1 MRWNDIEI
9 VLMHVVM
16 EKKPI
21 VVLDLDDVVFDTL
34 TAIVNYVNNTYGKK
48 YSPHLSRRWSITHA
62 PWVKDGTVP
71 FSEAVWIFRK
81 VARQMIP
88 LREGAREG
96 ILHFI
101 ESGASVLFL
110 TKRTLYI
117 EDAARENLA
126 MYGLAYIPFVNA
138 PFERGGKERV
148 LRRLRQLGGDILMFV
163 DDGPHNLEET
173 HRMGFTLVKWDMP
186 YNKTAP
192 ADFSVSHWR
201 DLIPLFEY
209 LLHKHRIVSSA

>member
-1 MRWNDIEI
+1 MRWHDIEI
-9 VLMHVVM
+9 VLRHVAM
-16 EKKPI
+16 DKKPI

-34 TAIVNYVNNTYGKK
+34 TAIVNYVNETYGKN
-48 YSPHLSRRWSITHA
+48 YSLHLSRRWSIAHA

-71 FSEAVWIFRK
+71 FAEAVWIFRK
-81 VARQMIP
+81 VAKQMIP
-88 LREGAREG
+88 LREGAKKG
-96 ILHFI
+96 ILHII
-101 ESGASVLFL
+101 ESGANVLFL

-117 EDAARENLA
+117 EDAAKENLA
-126 MYGLAYIPFVNA
+126 IYGLGHIPFVNA
-138 PFERGGKERV
+138 PFEKGGKERV
-148 LRRLRQLGGDILMFV
+148 LRRLRQLGGNILMFV

-192 ADFSVSHWR
+192 ADFVISHWR

-209 LLHKHRIVSSA
+209 LLHKYSHLSFA